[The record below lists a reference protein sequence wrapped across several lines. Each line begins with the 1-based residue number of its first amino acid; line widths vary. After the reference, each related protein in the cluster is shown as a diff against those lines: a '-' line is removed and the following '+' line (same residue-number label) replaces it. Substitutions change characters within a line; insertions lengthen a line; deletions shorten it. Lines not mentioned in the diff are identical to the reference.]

1 MTSTQLLE
9 YAQRLQAIAQAGIA
23 YHTNQYDLERYQEL
37 RALSAKILEE
47 LTDEPFE
54 KIVRVFAS
62 ETGYPTPKVDIRL
75 VMFRGDNEVLL
86 VQEKVDHNNWTLP
99 GGWADVG
106 CTPFEAAIKEAEEET
121 GLRVKPVRL
130 LAVLD
135 KRKHPH
141 PPQPWYVYKM
151 FIQCRIEGGELKQ
164 VTPETCG
171 ARWFG
176 KDELPRIQLSTDR
189 VTLSQLENLFRFAVD
204 PTLLPLCD

>member
-1 MTSTQLLE
+1 
-9 YAQRLQAIAQAGIA
+9 
-23 YHTNQYDLERYQEL
+23 
-37 RALSAKILEE
+37 
-47 LTDEPFE
+47 
-54 KIVRVFAS
+54 
-62 ETGYPTPKVDIRL
+62 
-75 VMFRGDNEVLL
+75 MFRGANEVLL

-141 PPQPWYVYKM
+141 PPQPWYVYKI

-189 VTLSQLENLFRFAVD
+189 VTLSQLENLIRFAVD

>member
-23 YHTNQYDLERYQEL
+23 YHRNPYDLERYQEL
-37 RALSAKILEE
+37 RALSARLLEE
-47 LTDEPFE
+47 LTDEPIE

-62 ETGYPTPKVDIRL
+62 ETGYPTPKVDIRS